1 MTAQSEYASKL
12 RSKRRS
18 RSLADQGTAAVVM
31 DRIDQLIDVS
41 TDLSPVW
48 PTLGRLW
55 AERQTTIFKTGSH
68 GRWAPL
74 KASTVVIK
82 RREGLSNDPLIAT
95 RTLLGEVSR
104 EEPRAS
110 GTHFVVFGPAKGQA
124 IDYAKFHMKGQGVPQ
139 RHPVPRFTPTE
150 RKRFLE
156 KMAEQLGFRP

>member
-1 MTAQSEYASKL
+1 VTAASHYASKL
-12 RSKRRS
+12 RSKQRS
-18 RSLADQGTAAVVM
+18 RALAEQGTGAVVM

-48 PTLGRLW
+48 PVLGRLW
-55 AERQTTIFKTGSH
+55 AERQRQVFATGSN

-82 RREGLSNDPLIAT
+82 RREGLSNDPLVAT

-104 EEPRAS
+104 EEPRSS
-110 GTHFVVFGPAKGQA
+110 GTHFVVFGPVKGA
-124 IDYAKFHMKGQGVPQ
+124 VIDYAKFHMKGQGVPQ